1 MDENTI
7 IDRLKEWLQAVI
19 IQSTRIMEPE
29 SVNSFPKFQTKSIDA
44 RFFSIALLNY
54 MKWAKHLKS
63 IRPDLAQILDNYVSN
78 YNEAKD
84 LRDMLEHED
93 DYLSSKGKKQSKFL
107 KQISLNN
114 GRIYGGLRPQVI
126 LVTEKGFSMGDR
138 VSVDN
143 SLLKAIR
150 LYKLKRLK

>member
-1 MDENTI
+1 
-7 IDRLKEWLQAVI
+7 
-19 IQSTRIMEPE
+19 
-29 SVNSFPKFQTKSIDA
+29 
-44 RFFSIALLNY
+44 

-63 IRPDLAQILDNYVSN
+63 IRPDLAQILDNYFSN
-78 YNEAKD
+78 FNEAKD

-93 DYLSSKGKKQSKFL
+93 DYLSSKGKKQSQFL

-126 LVTEKGFSMGDR
+126 LVTEKGFSIGDR

-150 LYKLKRLK
+150 LYSDLKLG